1 MSEATPHAVSKAGHV
16 QESNDASIVARDVEL
31 EYAVHRLRH
40 PTLKGSVTGVF
51 RKSRTQKLTLQA
63 LRGIDFVVKAGER
76 VGIIGRNGA
85 GKSSLLRTIAGIYRP
100 TAGEINT
107 QGFMV
112 PLFQLGLGFHPE
124 LTATANIL
132 QAAAL
137 LGLDIETMRSRIPGI
152 LEFAELEEYADV
164 PIKYLSTGMA
174 MRLAFTTAT
183 EIPPDILLL
192 DEVLTGG
199 DGEFRERASARM
211 EALVDRT
218 SIVLLV
224 SHALPIVRR
233 LSSRVLWIDKGQV
246 RMDGDPAEVI
256 AAYKALT
263 GLPPG
268 RLHGSSPL
276 RVQESS

>member
-1 MSEATPHAVSKAGHV
+1 M
-16 QESNDASIVARDVEL
+16 L
-31 EYAVHRLRH
+31 
-40 PTLKGSVTGVF
+40 
-51 RKSRTQKLTLQA
+51 
-63 LRGIDFVVKAGER
+63 
-76 VGIIGRNGA
+76 GRNGA

-100 TAGEINT
+100 TSGLVDT
-107 QGFMV
+107 QGFLV
-112 PLFQLGLGFHPE
+112 PLFQLGLGFHAE

-137 LGLDIETMRSRIPGI
+137 LGLDMETMRTRIPAI
-152 LEFAELEEYADV
+152 LEFAHLEEFADV

-199 DGEFRERASARM
+199 DGEFRVRASARM

-218 SIVLLV
+218 SIVLIV

-233 LSSRVLWIDKGQV
+233 LSSRVIWIDEGKV

-256 AAYKALT
+256 DAYQAL
-263 GLPPG
+263 
-268 RLHGSSPL
+268 S
-276 RVQESS
+276 E